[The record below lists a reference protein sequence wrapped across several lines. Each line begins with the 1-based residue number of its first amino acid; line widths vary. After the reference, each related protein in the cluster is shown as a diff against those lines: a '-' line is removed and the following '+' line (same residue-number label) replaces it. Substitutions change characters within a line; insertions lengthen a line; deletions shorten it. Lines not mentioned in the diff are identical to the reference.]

1 MAHPLSY
8 IAQRHAL
15 IDNLKGA
22 ACLLIMLHHLAFY
35 GPMSDVAIQV
45 IPKTI
50 DFLFEYGRMAVSVFL
65 VIGGYLSGLK
75 LCQANLFTKTSV
87 FDLITQKYLRLVVP
101 YLAAIALAIICSF
114 IASYWMV
121 HDSISNLP
129 EPAQLVS
136 HLFFLQNILGYE
148 SLSAGL
154 WYVAIDFQLFTV
166 SALLIFLIERL
177 SPASWPIRQT
187 RLMSLLSISSLTISS
202 LFIFNLN
209 DDLDIFFIYFFAS
222 YGLGF
227 LSAWFIQEKRVLLF
241 IFVLIDVLAIAL
253 YVDYRERI
261 LLAGITAL
269 ILCLSHQYD
278 WSHWHIWKNPLAKL
292 GQMSYSIFLVHFPVS
307 LLVSSLWI
315 NLYPQDPW
323 LNVLGMSVSACLSLL
338 LAIPF
343 YLLIEKR

>member
-1 MAHPLSY
+1 MAHHLSHS
-8 IAQRHAL
+8 AQRHAL

-87 FDLITQKYLRLVVP
+87 FDLIAQKYLRLVVP
-101 YLAAIALAIICSF
+101 YLAAIGLAIICSF

-121 HDSISNLP
+121 HDSISSLP

-154 WYVAIDFQLFTV
+154 WYVAIDFQLFTA

-177 SPASWPIRQT
+177 SPASWPLRQT
-187 RLMSLLSISSLTISS
+187 RLISLVSVAALTICS
-202 LFIFNLN
+202 LFFFNLD

-227 LSAWFIQEKRVLLF
+227 LSAWFIQEKKVLLF
-241 IFVLIDVLAIAL
+241 MFALIDVLAIAL

-269 ILCLSHQYD
+269 TLSLSHQYNFSD
-278 WSHWHIWKNPLAKL
+278 WSIWKNPLARL
-292 GQMSYSIFLVHFPVS
+292 GQMSYSIFLVHFPIS
-307 LLVSSLWI
+307 LLVSSLWV
-315 NLYPQDPW
+315 NLYPREAW
-323 LNVLGMSVSACLSLL
+323 MNVWGMALSALLSLL

-343 YLLIEKR
+343 YHLIEKR

>member
-1 MAHPLSY
+1 MAHHLSHS
-8 IAQRHAL
+8 AQRHAL

-87 FDLITQKYLRLVVP
+87 FDLIAQKYLRLVVP
-101 YLAAIALAIICSF
+101 YLAAIGLAIICSF
-114 IASYWMV
+114 VASYWMV
-121 HDSISNLP
+121 HDSISSLP

-154 WYVAIDFQLFTV
+154 WYVAIDFQLFTA

-177 SPASWPIRQT
+177 SPASWPLRQT
-187 RLMSLLSISSLTISS
+187 RLISLVSVAALTICS
-202 LFIFNLN
+202 LFIFNLD
-209 DDLDIFFIYFFAS
+209 DDLDIFFIYFFAC

-227 LSAWFIQEKRVLLF
+227 LSAWFIQEKKVLLF
-241 IFVLIDVLAIAL
+241 MFALIDVLALAL

-269 ILCLSHQYD
+269 ILSLSHQYNWSD
-278 WSHWHIWKNPLAKL
+278 WSIWKNPLARL
-292 GQMSYSIFLVHFPVS
+292 GQMSYSIFLVHFPIS
-307 LLVSSLWI
+307 LLVSSLWV
-315 NLYPQDPW
+315 NLYPKDAW
-323 LNVLGMSVSACLSLL
+323 MNVWGMGLSALLSLL

-343 YLLIEKR
+343 YHLIEKR

>member
-1 MAHPLSY
+1 MAHPLRH

-65 VIGGYLSGLK
+65 VIGGYLSGMK

-87 FDLITQKYLRLVVP
+87 FDLITQKYLRLVAP
-101 YLAAIALAIICSF
+101 YLAAIGLAIICSF
-114 IASYWMV
+114 VASYWMV
-121 HDSISNLP
+121 HDSISSLP

-154 WYVAIDFQLFTV
+154 WYVAIDFQLFTA
-166 SALLIFLIERL
+166 SALLIFLIERF
-177 SPASWPIRQT
+177 SPASWPLRQT
-187 RLMSLLSISSLTISS
+187 RFTSLVSVAALTICS
-202 LFIFNLN
+202 LFIFNLD
-209 DDLDIFFIYFFAS
+209 DDLDIFFIYFFAC

-227 LSAWFIQEKRVLLF
+227 LSAWFIQEKKVLLF
-241 IFVLIDVLAIAL
+241 MFVLIDVLALAL

-269 ILCLSHQYD
+269 ILSLSHQYNWSD
-278 WSHWHIWKNPLAKL
+278 WSIWKNPLARL
-292 GQMSYSIFLVHFPVS
+292 GQMSYSIFLVHFPIS
-307 LLVSSLWI
+307 LLVSSLWV
-315 NLYPQDPW
+315 NLYPKDAW
-323 LNVLGMSVSACLSLL
+323 MNVWGMGLSALLSLL

-343 YLLIEKR
+343 YHLIEKR

>member
-1 MAHPLSY
+1 MAHHLSHS
-8 IAQRHAL
+8 AQRHAL

-87 FDLITQKYLRLVVP
+87 FDLIAQKYLRLVVP
-101 YLAAIALAIICSF
+101 YLAAIGLAIICSF
-114 IASYWMV
+114 VASYWMV
-121 HDSISNLP
+121 HDSISSLP

-154 WYVAIDFQLFTV
+154 WYVAIDFQLFTA

-177 SPASWPIRQT
+177 SPASWPLRQT
-187 RLMSLLSISSLTISS
+187 RLISLVSVAALTICS
-202 LFIFNLN
+202 LFIFNLD
-209 DDLDIFFIYFFAS
+209 DDLDIFFIYFFAC

-227 LSAWFIQEKRVLLF
+227 LSAWFIQEKKVLLF
-241 IFVLIDVLAIAL
+241 MFALIDVLALAL

-269 ILCLSHQYD
+269 ILSLSHQYNWSD
-278 WSHWHIWKNPLAKL
+278 WSIWKNPLARL
-292 GQMSYSIFLVHFPVS
+292 GQMSYSIFLVHFPIS
-307 LLVSSLWI
+307 LLVSSLWV
-315 NLYPQDPW
+315 NLYPREAW
-323 LNVLGMSVSACLSLL
+323 MNVWGMALSALLSLL

-343 YLLIEKR
+343 YHLIEKR

>member
-1 MAHPLSY
+1 MAHPLSQ
-8 IAQRHAL
+8 IAQRQAL

-22 ACLLIMLHHLAFY
+22 ACLFIILHHLAVY
-35 GPMSDVAIQV
+35 GPMSDVAIPAL
-45 IPKTI
+45 PKTI

-75 LCQANLFTKTSV
+75 LCKANLFTQTSV
-87 FDLITQKYLRLVVP
+87 FDLIAQKYLRLVVP
-101 YLAAIALAIICSF
+101 YLAAIGLTIFCSF
-114 IASYWMV
+114 IAHHWMV

-166 SALLIFLIERL
+166 SALLIFLIEKL
-177 SPASWPIRQT
+177 SPASWPFRQT
-187 RLMSLLSISSLTISS
+187 RLIYLVSVAALTISS
-202 LFIFNLN
+202 LFIFNRN

-227 LSAWFIQEKRVLLF
+227 LSAWFTHEKKVLLF
-241 IFVLIDVLAIAL
+241 IFLVIDLLALAL
-253 YVDYRERI
+253 YIDYRERI
-261 LLAGITAL
+261 LFSGITAL
-269 ILCLSHQYD
+269 ILCLGTQYH
-278 WSHWHIWKNPLAKL
+278 WSRWQIWKNPLAKL
-292 GQMSYSIFLVHFPVS
+292 GQISYSIFLIHFPIS
-307 LLVSSLWI
+307 LLVSSLWS
-315 NLYPQDPW
+315 NLYAQDPW
-323 LNVLGMSVSACLSLL
+323 MNVLGMFLSASLSIL

-343 YLLIEKR
+343 YHLIEKR